1 MFYSVGREK
10 TGEKTEVNIDWS
22 VQLFPR
28 VFPQD
33 WGDEFNFGS
42 SDNGKKIEYFPTKD
56 FFDSFLFGIKTKGFL
71 FKRCWTKEIFV
82 III

>member
-33 WGDEFNFGS
+33 WGWGDEFNFGS
-42 SDNGKKIEYFPTKD
+42 SDNGQKIEYFPTKD
-56 FFDSFLFGIKTKGFL
+56 FFWFFSFWNKN
-71 FKRCWTKEIFV
+71 KRFFV
-82 III
+82 